1 MPRLTRTQK
10 YADLRAS
17 LTNDNETT
25 NNSSQLDSFQQRLNE
40 LQEKANPIKETIVE
54 EKVEKE
60 SSFNA
65 LRERIDELLKDN
77 SDEDLINKAQEVAEM
92 PKEIIGT
99 NIKTD
104 DIFITLN
111 DEPKDNNVEETKVF
125 TPINKEENEI
135 VEHNWHKEETILTPQ
150 QPIITDNQEIVNE
163 VVEAKE
169 ENKLENEFNSLPTID
184 QYFSVDNNNEL
195 NIDEAKVNELN
206 YSITKEVKDLVEG
219 IYNNNT
225 EETITNIVDETN
237 KLNDES
243 LNVKVDNP
251 LVFEEEKIEEV
262 NTNLPIQNPAI
273 DSKEEDGVEFV
284 PYEIPISQRE
294 ELRFEIKEEE
304 TKEEKPIEVIEEV
317 AIENTSTLQDYEN
330 NKQEIGENYISATI
344 DEVNQY
350 NREEGEKLIDDIPV
364 SIIDEVR
371 NHVVTNDSLYSQND
385 NLNDNSEY
393 IDTIEYAKEDEESLE
408 GIMESY
414 KQEVE
419 PEEVE
424 VKHVIDDIFNDIN
437 QEEEVVEDTASFI
450 DEALTLPD
458 HKEEVVFE
466 DDAKVVESLETI
478 QEEPKNKLEE
488 ITERIREEENKL
500 NDINRGVI
508 NFEQV
513 VQDKK
518 EEVIDDMD
526 DDEFSTTVSLQISK
540 IMDELNDMT
549 EEESIPDELIDVK
562 ASTPVDLDA
571 SSYDKKDVPDFIS
584 AFFNDDVSN
593 EEDADYYNE
602 HPTLAISQEQE
613 FNSGEVVEIKNISEL
628 DDAPVTRTF
637 EETKPFVV
645 DEEVEFV
652 EDSTPNK
659 ILNIILVALILVL
672 LAVLGVILYYILM
685 AKGII

>member
-1 MPRLTRTQK
+1 
-10 YADLRAS
+10 
-17 LTNDNETT
+17 
-25 NNSSQLDSFQQRLNE
+25 
-40 LQEKANPIKETIVE
+40 
-54 EKVEKE
+54 
-60 SSFNA
+60 
-65 LRERIDELLKDN
+65 
-77 SDEDLINKAQEVAEM
+77 
-92 PKEIIGT
+92 
-99 NIKTD
+99 
-104 DIFITLN
+104 
-111 DEPKDNNVEETKVF
+111 
-125 TPINKEENEI
+125 
-135 VEHNWHKEETILTPQ
+135 
-150 QPIITDNQEIVNE
+150 
-163 VVEAKE
+163 
-169 ENKLENEFNSLPTID
+169 
-184 QYFSVDNNNEL
+184 
-195 NIDEAKVNELN
+195 
-206 YSITKEVKDLVEG
+206 
-219 IYNNNT
+219 
-225 EETITNIVDETN
+225 
-237 KLNDES
+237 
-243 LNVKVDNP
+243 
-251 LVFEEEKIEEV
+251 
-262 NTNLPIQNPAI
+262 
-273 DSKEEDGVEFV
+273 
-284 PYEIPISQRE
+284 
-294 ELRFEIKEEE
+294 
-304 TKEEKPIEVIEEV
+304 
-317 AIENTSTLQDYEN
+317 
-330 NKQEIGENYISATI
+330 
-344 DEVNQY
+344 
-350 NREEGEKLIDDIPV
+350 
-364 SIIDEVR
+364 
-371 NHVVTNDSLYSQND
+371 
-385 NLNDNSEY
+385 
-393 IDTIEYAKEDEESLE
+393 
-408 GIMESY
+408 MESY

-628 DDAPVTRTF
+628 DDTPVTRTF